1 MRFFT
6 SILLS
11 TISIGLL
18 AGCSGGMATAP
29 NAGLPGSDAQAKN
42 LGQAGNLSG
51 LVAFQT
57 SNHDFVTAVG
67 GGDSMVQANCGARQI
82 ALHENA
88 TTIGAYETF
97 TMVSIPNTG
106 EGGYYAFKTSG
117 GYYLT
122 AVNGGGI
129 GGHNNRRAYSQLDTD
144 ASTVLAW
151 EKFRLIPLDASLHPK
166 VAIQTS
172 DGTHYITASNGGGC
186 GSDATNFVPFRTNAK
201 SIGRWER
208 FRIINV

>member
-1 MRFFT
+1 MRVYT

-29 NAGLPGSDAQAKN
+29 SAGLPGSDAQAKN
-42 LGQAGNLSG
+42 IRQAGALMTP
-51 LVAFQT
+51 VALQT

-67 GGDSMVQANCGARQI
+67 GGDNMVQANCGARQI

-88 TTIGAYETF
+88 TTIGPDETF
-97 TMVSIPNTG
+97 TMVTIPSTAD
-106 EGGYYAFKTSG
+106 GGYYAFKTSG

-129 GGHNNRRAYSQLDTD
+129 GTHNNRRGYSQLATG
-144 ASTVLAW
+144 ASTILAW
-151 EKFRLIPLDASLHPK
+151 EKFRIIPLDESLHPK
-166 VAIQTS
+166 VAIQTP
-172 DGTHYITASNGGGC
+172 DGVHYITASNGGGC

>member
-6 SILLS
+6 STLLS

-29 NAGLPGSDAQAKN
+29 SAGLPGSDAQAKN
-42 LGQAGNLSG
+42 IRQAGNLMTT
-51 LVAFQT
+51 VALQT
-57 SNHDFVTAVG
+57 IHHNFVTAVG
-67 GGDSMVQANCGARQI
+67 GGDNMAQANCGPRQI

-88 TTIGAYETF
+88 TTIGPYERF
-97 TMVSIPNTG
+97 TMVSIATNAG
-106 EGGYYAFKTSG
+106 GGYYAFKTSG

-129 GGHNNRRAYSQLDTD
+129 GGHNNRRGYSQLDTG
-144 ASTVLAW
+144 ASAIFAW
-151 EKFRLIPLDASLHPK
+151 EKFKIIPLDASLHPK

-172 DGTHYITASNGGGC
+172 DGVHYITASNGGGC
-186 GSDATNFVPFRTNAK
+186 GSGATNLVPFRTNSK
-201 SIGRWER
+201 SIGRWEQ
-208 FRIINV
+208 FKIINV